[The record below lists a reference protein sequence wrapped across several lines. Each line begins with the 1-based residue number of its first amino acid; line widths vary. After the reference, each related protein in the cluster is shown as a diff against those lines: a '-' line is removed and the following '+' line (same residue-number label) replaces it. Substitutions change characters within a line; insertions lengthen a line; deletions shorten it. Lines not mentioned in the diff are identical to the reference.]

1 MMDIT
6 VSRIRNVVDFKVDHE
21 SLRKAKNSIKGIKDF
36 AENQKIAIKPFVDQ
50 RALNKSMKQA
60 IKQAKAN
67 NVIMQ
72 NAQNKANNRGSN
84 SSNSA
89 NNTQANNAAKQQ
101 ARAQAAAAKRQDQA
115 DLKMRATRLQLGGII
130 GRTAEE
136 EARVLREAQAIT
148 DQYKAGT
155 ISMARQN
162 MLIKEQITLIRRA
175 ARARQAGAN
184 AHSTGGF
191 GKRLGSLANGAT
203 GGLATG
209 GVLGMASG
217 MLGPLAGAAVVAGGL
232 TGVANSAKE
241 TRMIVQGAKA
251 VGVDPNLLL
260 AMSQW
265 GQSNGVDSANPSK
278 IQDNL
283 KDIRE
288 RLGDTA
294 ANSTFDT
301 KSGKWK
307 GGDQGVNSIMNATG
321 MSLNEV
327 KQYQDSPA
335 DFLNVAIKKMQ
346 AKGMSDA
353 EIGHQIEDLG
363 DDLLY
368 YLPLFKDNAKALS
381 DQFAQMKQDGSLLTE
396 EQKNSAV
403 VLGDALSR
411 ASGSLDGAW
420 REALVGFVAAMGGPE
435 GMSKTIE
442 GLTPLFKGL
451 GAALG
456 LLVNIVSSVTQAMTA
471 LVNWV
476 ANLLHIPEL
485 SANSMS
491 QVQGTSVGPAP
502 SYWGINRDSDN
513 DNSGYKPNIP
523 VASDLVSGAKA
534 SIVNQPVQV
543 ALAPVINVAPAT
555 VQQTIEL
562 KPDTSSIGPF
572 VDFQVTSKLQAQ
584 ANQLAIDI
592 QGATSASGN

>member
-6 VSRIRNVVDFKVDHE
+6 VSRIRNVVDFKIDHE
-21 SLRKAKNSIKGIKDF
+21 SLRKAKDSILGIKKF

-50 RALNKSMKQA
+50 RALNKSMRQA
-60 IKQAKAN
+60 IKQARAN

-72 NAQNKANNRGSN
+72 NAQAKANNRGN
-84 SSNSA
+84 GTNTPN
-89 NNTQANNAAKQQ
+89 NNTQAKQQ
-101 ARAQAAAAKRQDQA
+101 ARAQAAANKRQDQA

-136 EARVLREAQAIT
+136 EARVLREAQAVT
-148 DQYKAGT
+148 DQYKSGA

-162 MLIKEQITLIRRA
+162 QLIKEQITLLRRA
-175 ARARQAGAN
+175 ARTRQAGAN

-209 GVLGMASG
+209 GVLGMAGG
-217 MLGPLAGAAVVAGGL
+217 MLGPLAGAAVVAGGM

-265 GQSNGVDSANPSK
+265 GQSNGVDSASPDK

-294 ANSTFDT
+294 ANSTFDK

-346 AKGMSDA
+346 TKGMSDA

-368 YLPLFKDNAKALS
+368 YLPLFKNNAKALS

-420 REALVGFVAAMGGPE
+420 REALVGFVAAMGGPD
-435 GMSKTIE
+435 GMAKTIE
-442 GLTPLFKGL
+442 GLTPVFKVL
-451 GAALG
+451 GAGLG

-471 LVNWV
+471 LVTWV
-476 ANLLHIPEL
+476 ADLLHLPEL
-485 SANSMS
+485 SANVNKQTQIADS
-491 QVQGTSVGPAP
+491 QPTP

-513 DNSGYKPNIP
+513 SGYRPNVP
-523 VASDLVSGAKA
+523 VANDLVSGAKA

-584 ANQLAIDI
+584 ANQLAIDL
-592 QGATSASGN
+592 QGATNASGN

>member
-6 VSRIRNVVDFKVDHE
+6 VSRVRNVVDFKVDHE
-21 SLRKAKNSIKGIKDF
+21 SLRKAKNSIKGIKEF

-50 RALNKSMKQA
+50 RALNKSMKRA
-60 IKQAKAN
+60 IKQARAN

-72 NAQNKANNRGSN
+72 NAQNKANNRGN
-84 SSNSA
+84 GTNTPN
-89 NNTQANNAAKQQ
+89 NNTQAKQQ
-101 ARAQAAAAKRQDQA
+101 ARAQAAANKRQDQA

-148 DQYKAGT
+148 DQYKFGA

-162 MLIKEQITLIRRA
+162 QLIKEQITLLRRA
-175 ARARQAGAN
+175 ARTRQAGAN

-209 GVLGMASG
+209 GVLGMAGG
-217 MLGPLAGAAVVAGGL
+217 MLGPLAGAAVVAGGM

-265 GQSNGVDSANPSK
+265 GQSNGVDSASPDK

-294 ANSTFDT
+294 ANSTFDK

-327 KQYQDSPA
+327 RQYQNSPA

-346 AKGMSDA
+346 TKGMSDA

-420 REALVGFVAAMGGPE
+420 REALVGFVSAMGGPD
-435 GMSKTIE
+435 GMAKTIE
-442 GLTPLFKGL
+442 GLTPLFKVLGAGL
-451 GAALG
+451 GLR
-456 LLVNIVSSVTQAMTA
+456 VNIVSSVTQAMTA
-471 LVNWV
+471 LVTWV
-476 ANLLHIPEL
+476 ADLLHLPEL
-485 SANSMS
+485 SANVNKQIQMADS
-491 QVQGTSVGPAP
+491 QPTP

-513 DNSGYKPNIP
+513 NSGYKPNVP

-572 VDFQVTSKLQAQ
+572 VDFQVTSKLQQQ
-584 ANQLAIDI
+584 ANQLVIDI
-592 QGATSASGN
+592 QGATSAGGN

>member
-1 MMDIT
+1 MMDIQI
-6 VSRIRNVVDFKVDHE
+6 SRIRNTVDFKVDHE
-21 SLRKAKNSIKGIKDF
+21 SLRKAKDSIKGIKQF
-36 AENQKIAIKPFVDQ
+36 AESQKIAIKPFVDQ

-72 NAQNKANNRGSN
+72 NAQNKANNRSGNATTNSN
-84 SSNSA
+84 N
-89 NNTQANNAAKQQ
+89 NNTQAKQQ
-101 ARAQAAAAKRQDQA
+101 ARAQAAANKRQDQA

-162 MLIKEQITLIRRA
+162 QLIKEQITLLRRA
-175 ARARQAGAN
+175 ARTRQAGAN
-184 AHSTGGF
+184 AHTTGGF

-209 GVLGMASG
+209 GVLGLAGG

-241 TRMIVQGAKA
+241 TRMVVQGAKA

-265 GQSNGVDSANPSK
+265 GQSNGVDSASPDK

-294 ANSTFDT
+294 ANSTFDA

-346 AKGMSDA
+346 TKGMSDA

-420 REALVGFVAAMGGPE
+420 REALVGFVDAMGGPD
-435 GMSKTIE
+435 GMAKTIE
-442 GLTPLFKGL
+442 GLTPLFKVL
-451 GAALG
+451 GAGLG

-471 LVNWV
+471 LVTWV
-476 ANLLHIPEL
+476 ADLLHLPEL
-485 SANSMS
+485 SANVNKQTQMADS
-491 QVQGTSVGPAP
+491 QPTP

-513 DNSGYKPNIP
+513 SGYKPNVP
-523 VASDLVSGAKA
+523 VANDLVSGAKA
-534 SIVNQPVQV
+534 NIVNQPVQV
-543 ALAPVINVAPAT
+543 ALNPIINVAPAT
-555 VQQTIEL
+555 VQQTLEIR
-562 KPDTSSIGPF
+562 PDTSSIGPF

>member
-6 VSRIRNVVDFKVDHE
+6 VSRVRNVVDFKVDHE
-21 SLRKAKNSIKGIKDF
+21 SLRKAKDSIKGIKEF

-72 NAQNKANNRGSN
+72 NAQNKANNRSGNATTN
-84 SSNSA
+84 S
-89 NNTQANNAAKQQ
+89 NNTQAKQQ
-101 ARAQAAAAKRQDQA
+101 ARAQAAANKRQDQA

-162 MLIKEQITLIRRA
+162 QLIKEQITLLRRA
-175 ARARQAGAN
+175 ARTRQAGAN

-209 GVLGMASG
+209 GVLGMAGG

-241 TRMIVQGAKA
+241 TRMVVQGAKA

-265 GQSNGVDSANPSK
+265 GQSNGVDSASPDK

-294 ANSTFDT
+294 ANSTFDK

-353 EIGHQIEDLG
+353 EMGHQIEDLG

-420 REALVGFVAAMGGPE
+420 REALVGFVNAMGGPD
-435 GMSKTIE
+435 GMAKTVE
-442 GLTPLFKGL
+442 GLTPLFKVL
-451 GAALG
+451 GAGLG

-471 LVNWV
+471 LVTWIGD
-476 ANLLHIPEL
+476 LLHIPEL
-485 SANSMS
+485 SANVNKQTQMADS
-491 QVQGTSVGPAP
+491 QPTP
-502 SYWGINRDSDN
+502 SYWGINRDS

-523 VASDLVSGAKA
+523 VASDLVSGAKS

-572 VDFQVTSKLQAQ
+572 VDFQVTNKLQAQ

-592 QGATSASGN
+592 QGATSAGGN

>member
-6 VSRIRNVVDFKVDHE
+6 VSRVRNVVDFKVDHE
-21 SLRKAKNSIKGIKDF
+21 SLRKAKNSIKGIKEF
-36 AENQKIAIKPFVDQ
+36 AESQKIAIKPFVDQ

-60 IKQAKAN
+60 IKQARAN

-72 NAQNKANNRGSN
+72 NAQNKANNRGN
-84 SSNSA
+84 GTNTPN
-89 NNTQANNAAKQQ
+89 NNTQAKQQ
-101 ARAQAAAAKRQDQA
+101 ARAQAAANKRQDQA

-136 EARVLREAQAIT
+136 EARVLRETQAIT

-162 MLIKEQITLIRRA
+162 QLIKEQITLLRRA
-175 ARARQAGAN
+175 ARTRQAGAN
-184 AHSTGGF
+184 AHTTGGF

-209 GVLGMASG
+209 GVLGMAGG
-217 MLGPLAGAAVVAGGL
+217 MLGPLAGAAVVAGGMA
-232 TGVANSAKE
+232 GVANSASE

-265 GQSNGVDSANPSK
+265 GQSNGVDSASPDK

-294 ANSTFDT
+294 ANSTFDK

-346 AKGMSDA
+346 TKGMSDA

-420 REALVGFVAAMGGPE
+420 REALVGFVAAMGGPD
-435 GMSKTIE
+435 GMAKTIE
-442 GLTPLFKGL
+442 GLTPLFKVL
-451 GAALG
+451 GAGLG

-471 LVNWV
+471 LVTWV
-476 ANLLHIPEL
+476 ADLLHLPEL
-485 SANSMS
+485 SANVNKQTQIADS
-491 QVQGTSVGPAP
+491 QPTP
-502 SYWGINRDSDN
+502 SYWGINRDSG
-513 DNSGYKPNIP
+513 DNSGYKPNVP
-523 VASDLVSGAKA
+523 VANDLVSGAKA

-572 VDFQVTSKLQAQ
+572 VDFQVTSKLQQQ

>member
-1 MMDIT
+1 MDIT
-6 VSRIRNVVDFKVDHE
+6 VSRIRNVVDFKIDHE
-21 SLRKAKNSIKGIKDF
+21 SLRKAKDSIKGIKDF

-72 NAQNKANNRGSN
+72 NAQNKANNRGNGTNTPNNSN
-84 SSNSA
+84 
-89 NNTQANNAAKQQ
+89 NNTQAKQQ
-101 ARAQAAAAKRQDQA
+101 ARAQAAANKRQDQA

-162 MLIKEQITLIRRA
+162 QLIKEQITLLRRA
-175 ARARQAGAN
+175 ARTRQAGAN
-184 AHSTGGF
+184 AHATGGF

-209 GVLGMASG
+209 GVLGMAGG
-217 MLGPLAGAAVVAGGL
+217 MLGLLAGAAVVAGGL

-241 TRMIVQGAKA
+241 TRMVVQGAKQ

-283 KDIRE
+283 KDIKE

-294 ANSTFDT
+294 ANSTFDA

-346 AKGMSDA
+346 TK
-353 EIGHQIEDLG
+353 
-363 DDLLY
+363 
-368 YLPLFKDNAKALS
+368 NLS
-381 DQFAQMKQDGSLLTE
+381 Q
-396 EQKNSAV
+396 
-403 VLGDALSR
+403 
-411 ASGSLDGAW
+411 
-420 REALVGFVAAMGGPE
+420 
-435 GMSKTIE
+435 
-442 GLTPLFKGL
+442 KGL
-451 GAALG
+451 
-456 LLVNIVSSVTQAMTA
+456 SECS
-471 LVNWV
+471 NW
-476 ANLLHIPEL
+476 
-485 SANSMS
+485 
-491 QVQGTSVGPAP
+491 
-502 SYWGINRDSDN
+502 
-513 DNSGYKPNIP
+513 
-523 VASDLVSGAKA
+523 
-534 SIVNQPVQV
+534 
-543 ALAPVINVAPAT
+543 
-555 VQQTIEL
+555 
-562 KPDTSSIGPF
+562 
-572 VDFQVTSKLQAQ
+572 
-584 ANQLAIDI
+584 
-592 QGATSASGN
+592 

>member
-6 VSRIRNVVDFKVDHE
+6 VSRVRNVVDFKVDHE
-21 SLRKAKNSIKGIKDF
+21 SLRKAKNSIKGIKEF
-36 AENQKIAIKPFVDQ
+36 AESQKIAIKPFVDQ

-60 IKQAKAN
+60 IKQARAN

-72 NAQNKANNRGSN
+72 NAQNKANNRGN
-84 SSNSA
+84 GTNTPN
-89 NNTQANNAAKQQ
+89 NNTQAKQQ
-101 ARAQAAAAKRQDQA
+101 ARAQAAANKRQDQA

-162 MLIKEQITLIRRA
+162 QLIKEQITLLRRA
-175 ARARQAGAN
+175 ARTRQAGAN
-184 AHSTGGF
+184 AHTTGGF

-209 GVLGMASG
+209 GVLGMAGG
-217 MLGPLAGAAVVAGGL
+217 MLGPLAGAAVVAGGMA
-232 TGVANSAKE
+232 GVANSASE

-265 GQSNGVDSANPSK
+265 GQSNGVDSASPDK

-294 ANSTFDT
+294 ANSTFDK

-346 AKGMSDA
+346 TKGMSDA

-420 REALVGFVAAMGGPE
+420 REALVGFVAAMGGPD
-435 GMSKTIE
+435 GMAKTIE
-442 GLTPLFKGL
+442 GLTPLFKVL
-451 GAALG
+451 GAGLG

-471 LVNWV
+471 LVTWV
-476 ANLLHIPEL
+476 ADLLHLPEL
-485 SANSMS
+485 SANVNKQTQIADS
-491 QVQGTSVGPAP
+491 QPTP
-502 SYWGINRDSDN
+502 SYWGINRDSG
-513 DNSGYKPNIP
+513 DNSGYKPNVP
-523 VASDLVSGAKA
+523 VANDLVSGAKA

-572 VDFQVTSKLQAQ
+572 VDFQVTSKLQQQ

>member
-21 SLRKAKNSIKGIKDF
+21 SLRKAKDSIKGIKQF
-36 AENQKIAIKPFVDQ
+36 AESQKIAIKPFVDQ
-50 RALNKSMKQA
+50 RALNKSMKRA
-60 IKQAKAN
+60 IKQARAN

-72 NAQNKANNRGSN
+72 NAQAKANNRGN
-84 SSNSA
+84 GTNTPN
-89 NNTQANNAAKQQ
+89 NNTQAKQQ
-101 ARAQAAAAKRQDQA
+101 ARAQAAANKRQDQA

-162 MLIKEQITLIRRA
+162 QLIKEQITLLRRA
-175 ARARQAGAN
+175 ARTRQAGAN

-209 GVLGMASG
+209 GVLGMAGG
-217 MLGPLAGAAVVAGGL
+217 MLGPLAGAAVVAGGMA
-232 TGVANSAKE
+232 GVANSAKE

-265 GQSNGVDSANPSK
+265 GQSNGVDSASPDK

-294 ANSTFDT
+294 ANSTFDK

-346 AKGMSDA
+346 TKGMSDA

-411 ASGSLDGAW
+411 ASGALDGAW
-420 REALVGFVAAMGGPE
+420 REALVGFVSAMGGPD
-435 GMSKTIE
+435 GMAKTIE
-442 GLTPLFKGL
+442 GLTPLFKVL
-451 GAALG
+451 GAGLG

-471 LVNWV
+471 LVTWV
-476 ANLLHIPEL
+476 ADLLHLPEL
-485 SANSMS
+485 SANVNKQTQIADS
-491 QVQGTSVGPAP
+491 QPTP

-513 DNSGYKPNIP
+513 NSGYKPNIP
-523 VASDLVSGAKA
+523 VASDLVSGAKS

-543 ALAPVINVAPAT
+543 ALAR
-555 VQQTIEL
+555 L
-562 KPDTSSIGPF
+562 C
-572 VDFQVTSKLQAQ
+572 
-584 ANQLAIDI
+584 
-592 QGATSASGN
+592 

>member
-6 VSRIRNVVDFKVDHE
+6 VSRVRNVVDFKVDHE
-21 SLRKAKNSIKGIKDF
+21 SLRKAKDSIKGIKEF

-72 NAQNKANNRGSN
+72 NAQNKANNRSGNTTTNSN
-84 SSNSA
+84 
-89 NNTQANNAAKQQ
+89 NNTQAKQQ
-101 ARAQAAAAKRQDQA
+101 ARAQAAANKRQDQA

-162 MLIKEQITLIRRA
+162 QLIKEQITLLRRA
-175 ARARQAGAN
+175 ARTRQAGAN

-209 GVLGMASG
+209 GVLGMAGG

-241 TRMIVQGAKA
+241 TRMVVQGAKA

-265 GQSNGVDSANPSK
+265 GQSNGVDSASPDK

-353 EIGHQIEDLG
+353 EMGHQIEDLG

-368 YLPLFKDNAKALS
+368 YLPLFKNNAKALS
-381 DQFAQMKQDGSLLTE
+381 DQFAQMKQDGALLTE

-420 REALVGFVAAMGGPE
+420 REALVGFVSAMGGPD
-435 GMSKTIE
+435 GMAKTIE

-451 GAALG
+451 GAVLG

-471 LVNWV
+471 LVTWV
-476 ANLLHIPEL
+476 ANLLHLPEL
-485 SANSMS
+485 SANVNKQTQMADS
-491 QVQGTSVGPAP
+491 QPTP

-513 DNSGYKPNIP
+513 NSGYKPNVP
-523 VASDLVSGAKA
+523 VANDLVSGAKA

-543 ALAPVINVAPAT
+543 SLAPVINVAPAT
-555 VQQTIEL
+555 VLQTIEL

-572 VDFQVTSKLQAQ
+572 VDFQVTSKLQQQ

>member
-6 VSRIRNVVDFKVDHE
+6 VSRIRNVVDFKIDHE
-21 SLRKAKNSIKGIKDF
+21 SLRKAKDSIKGIKDF

-101 ARAQAAAAKRQDQA
+101 ARAQAAANKRQDQA
-115 DLKMRATRLQLGGII
+115 DLKMRATRLQLGGIV
-130 GRTAEE
+130 GRTEEE
-136 EARVLREAQAIT
+136 EAKVLREAQAIT

-162 MLIKEQITLIRRA
+162 QLIKEQITLLRRA
-175 ARARQAGAN
+175 ARTRQAGAN
-184 AHSTGGF
+184 AQTTGGF

-209 GVLGMASG
+209 GVLG
-217 MLGPLAGAAVVAGGL
+217 PLAGAAVVAGGL

-241 TRMIVQGAKA
+241 TRMVVQGAKA
-251 VGVDPNLLL
+251 VSVDPNLLL

-265 GQSNGVDSANPSK
+265 GQSNGVDSASPDK

-346 AKGMSDA
+346 TRGMSDA

-420 REALVGFVAAMGGPE
+420 REALVGFVDAMGGPD

-451 GAALG
+451 GAVLG

-471 LVNWV
+471 LVTWV
-476 ANLLHIPEL
+476 ADLLHIPEL
-485 SANSMS
+485 SANVNKQTQLADS
-491 QVQGTSVGPAP
+491 QPTP

-513 DNSGYKPNIP
+513 NSGYKPNVP
-523 VASDLVSGAKA
+523 VANDLVSGAKA

-572 VDFQVTSKLQAQ
+572 IDFQVTNKLQAQ

-592 QGATSASGN
+592 QGATSAGGN

>member
-1 MMDIT
+1 MMDVT

-21 SLRKAKNSIKGIKDF
+21 SLRKAKDSILGIKKF

-50 RALNKSMKQA
+50 RALNKSMKKA
-60 IKQAKAN
+60 IRHAKQNNIVMQNAQAKAN
-67 NVIMQ
+67 SRSGNT
-72 NAQNKANNRGSN
+72 
-84 SSNSA
+84 
-89 NNTQANNAAKQQ
+89 NNTQAKQQ
-101 ARAQAAAAKRQDQA
+101 ARAQAAANKRQDQA

-162 MLIKEQITLIRRA
+162 QLIKEQITLLRRA
-175 ARARQAGAN
+175 TRTRQAGAN
-184 AHSTGGF
+184 AHTTGGF

-209 GVLGMASG
+209 GVLGMAGG
-217 MLGPLAGAAVVAGGL
+217 MLGPLAGAAVVAGGM

-265 GQSNGVDSANPSK
+265 GQSNGVDSASPDK

-294 ANSTFDT
+294 ANSTFDK

-346 AKGMSDA
+346 TKGMSDA

-381 DQFAQMKQDGSLLTE
+381 DQFAQMKEDGSLLTE

-420 REALVGFVAAMGGPE
+420 REALVGFVAAMGGPD
-435 GMSKTIE
+435 GMAKTIE

-451 GAALG
+451 GAVLG

-471 LVNWV
+471 LVTWV
-476 ANLLHIPEL
+476 ADLLHLPEL
-485 SANSMS
+485 SANVNKQTQMADS
-491 QVQGTSVGPAP
+491 QPTP
-502 SYWGINRDSDN
+502 SYWGINRDSG

-523 VASDLVSGAKA
+523 VANDLVSGAKA
-534 SIVNQPVQV
+534 NIVNQPVQV

-572 VDFQVTSKLQAQ
+572 IDFQVTNKLQAQ

-592 QGATSASGN
+592 QGATSAGGN

>member
-1 MMDIT
+1 MDIT

-21 SLRKAKNSIKGIKDF
+21 SLRKAKNSIKGIKEF

-60 IKQAKAN
+60 IKQARAN

-72 NAQNKANNRGSN
+72 NAQNKANNRGN
-84 SSNSA
+84 GTNTPN
-89 NNTQANNAAKQQ
+89 NNTQAKQQ
-101 ARAQAAAAKRQDQA
+101 ARAQAAANKRQDQA

-148 DQYKAGT
+148 DQYKFGA

-162 MLIKEQITLIRRA
+162 QLIKEQITLLRRA
-175 ARARQAGAN
+175 ARTRQAGAN

-209 GVLGMASG
+209 GVLGMAGG

-241 TRMIVQGAKA
+241 TRMVVQGAKA

-265 GQSNGVDSANPSK
+265 GQSNGVDSASPDK

-283 KDIRE
+283 KDIKE
-288 RLGDTA
+288 RLGDTIT
-294 ANSTFDT
+294 NSTYDK

-307 GGDQGVNSIMNATG
+307 GGDQGVNSIMNTTG

-346 AKGMSDA
+346 TKGMSDA

-420 REALVGFVAAMGGPE
+420 REALVGFVAAMGGPD
-435 GMSKTIE
+435 GMAKTIE

-451 GAALG
+451 GAVLG

-471 LVNWV
+471 LVTWV
-476 ANLLHIPEL
+476 ADLLHLPEL

-491 QVQGTSVGPAP
+491 QVQGTSVGPVP
-502 SYWGINRDSDN
+502 SYWGVNRDSG

-523 VASDLVSGAKA
+523 VANDLVSGAKA
-534 SIVNQPVQV
+534 NIVNQPVQV

-592 QGATSASGN
+592 QGATSAGGN

>member
-21 SLRKAKNSIKGIKDF
+21 SLRKAKDSIKGIKDF

-72 NAQNKANNRGSN
+72 NAQNKANNRGNGTNTPNNSN
-84 SSNSA
+84 
-89 NNTQANNAAKQQ
+89 NNTQAKQQ
-101 ARAQAAAAKRQDQA
+101 ARAQAAANKRQDQA

-130 GRTAEE
+130 GRTVEE

-162 MLIKEQITLIRRA
+162 QLIKEQITLLRRA
-175 ARARQAGAN
+175 ARTRQAGAN
-184 AHSTGGF
+184 AQTTGGF

-209 GVLGMASG
+209 GVLGMAGG

-241 TRMIVQGAKA
+241 TRMVVQGAKA

-265 GQSNGVDSANPSK
+265 GQSNGVDSASPDK

-346 AKGMSDA
+346 TRGMSDA

-420 REALVGFVAAMGGPE
+420 REALVGFVSAMGGPE

-471 LVNWV
+471 LVTWV
-476 ANLLHIPEL
+476 ADLLRLPEL
-485 SANSMS
+485 SANVNKQTQIADS
-491 QVQGTSVGPAP
+491 QPTP
-502 SYWGINRDSDN
+502 SYWGINRDSG
-513 DNSGYKPNIP
+513 DNSGYRPNVP
-523 VASDLVSGAKA
+523 VANDLVSGAK
-534 SIVNQPVQV
+534 SNIVNQPVQV
-543 ALAPVINVAPAT
+543 ALSPIINVAPAT
-555 VQQTIEL
+555 VQQTLEIR
-562 KPDTSSIGPF
+562 PDTSSIGPF

>member
-21 SLRKAKNSIKGIKDF
+21 SLRKAKNSIKGIKEF

-60 IKQAKAN
+60 IKQARAN

-72 NAQNKANNRGSN
+72 NAQNKANNRGN
-84 SSNSA
+84 GTNTPN
-89 NNTQANNAAKQQ
+89 NNTQAKQQ
-101 ARAQAAAAKRQDQA
+101 ARAQAAANKRQDQA

-148 DQYKAGT
+148 DQYKFGA

-162 MLIKEQITLIRRA
+162 QLIKEQITLLRRA
-175 ARARQAGAN
+175 ARTRQAGAN

-209 GVLGMASG
+209 GVLGMAGG

-241 TRMIVQGAKA
+241 TRMVVQGAKA

-265 GQSNGVDSANPSK
+265 GQSNGVDSASPDK

-283 KDIRE
+283 KDIKE
-288 RLGDTA
+288 RLGDTIT
-294 ANSTFDT
+294 NSTYDK

-307 GGDQGVNSIMNATG
+307 GGDQGVNSIMNTTG

-346 AKGMSDA
+346 TKGMSDA

-420 REALVGFVAAMGGPE
+420 REALVGFVAAMGGPD
-435 GMSKTIE
+435 GMAKTIE

-451 GAALG
+451 GAVLG

-471 LVNWV
+471 LVTWV
-476 ANLLHIPEL
+476 ADLLHLPEL

-491 QVQGTSVGPAP
+491 QVQGTSVGPVP
-502 SYWGINRDSDN
+502 SYWGVNRDSG

-523 VASDLVSGAKA
+523 VANDLVSGAKA
-534 SIVNQPVQV
+534 NIVNQPVQV

-592 QGATSASGN
+592 QGATSAGGN

>member
-1 MMDIT
+1 MLDIQI
-6 VSRIRNVVDFKVDHE
+6 SRIRNTVDFTVD
-21 SLRKAKNSIKGIKDF
+21 KNSLKAAKDSILGIKKF
-36 AENQKIAIKPFVDQ
+36 AESQKIAIKPFVDQ
-50 RALNKSMKQA
+50 RALNKSMKRA
-60 IKQAKAN
+60 IKQARAN

-72 NAQNKANNRGSN
+72 NAQAKANSRSGNT
-84 SSNSA
+84 
-89 NNTQANNAAKQQ
+89 NNTQAKQQ
-101 ARAQAAAAKRQDQA
+101 ARAQAAANKRQDQA

-162 MLIKEQITLIRRA
+162 QLIKEQITLLRRA
-175 ARARQAGAN
+175 ARTRQAGAN
-184 AHSTGGF
+184 AHTTGGF

-209 GVLGMASG
+209 GVLGMAGG
-217 MLGPLAGAAVVAGGL
+217 MLGPLAGAAVVAGGM

-241 TRMIVQGAKA
+241 TRMVVQGAKA

-265 GQSNGVDSANPSK
+265 GQRNGVDSASPDK

-294 ANSTFDT
+294 ANSTFDK

-346 AKGMSDA
+346 TKGMSDA

-420 REALVGFVAAMGGPE
+420 REALVGFVAAMGGPD
-435 GMSKTIE
+435 GMAKTIE
-442 GLTPLFKGL
+442 GLTPLFKVL
-451 GAALG
+451 GAGLG

-471 LVNWV
+471 LVTWV
-476 ANLLHIPEL
+476 ADLLHLPEL
-485 SANSMS
+485 SANVNKQTQIADS
-491 QVQGTSVGPAP
+491 QPTP

-513 DNSGYKPNIP
+513 NSGYKPNIP
-523 VASDLVSGAKA
+523 VASDLVSGAKS

-572 VDFQVTSKLQAQ
+572 VDFQVTSKLQQQ

>member
-6 VSRIRNVVDFKVDHE
+6 VSRVRNVVDFKVDHE
-21 SLRKAKNSIKGIKDF
+21 SLRKAKDSIKGIKEF

-72 NAQNKANNRGSN
+72 NAQNKANNRVSGTN
-84 SSNSA
+84 TPNN
-89 NNTQANNAAKQQ
+89 NNTQAKQQ
-101 ARAQAAAAKRQDQA
+101 ARAQAAAIKRQDQA

-162 MLIKEQITLIRRA
+162 QLIKEQITLLRRA
-175 ARARQAGAN
+175 ARTRQVEAN

-209 GVLGMASG
+209 GVLGMAGG

-241 TRMIVQGAKA
+241 TRMVVQGAKA

-265 GQSNGVDSANPSK
+265 GQSNGVDSASPDK

-294 ANSTFDT
+294 ANSTFDK

-353 EIGHQIEDLG
+353 EMGHQIEDLG

-368 YLPLFKDNAKALS
+368 YLPLFKNNAKALS
-381 DQFAQMKQDGSLLTE
+381 DQFAQMKQDGALLTE

-420 REALVGFVAAMGGPE
+420 REALVGFVNAMGGPD
-435 GMSKTIE
+435 GMAKTVE
-442 GLTPLFKGL
+442 GLTPLFKVL
-451 GAALG
+451 GAGLG

-471 LVNWV
+471 LVTWIGD
-476 ANLLHIPEL
+476 LLHIPEL
-485 SANSMS
+485 SANVNKQTQMADS
-491 QVQGTSVGPAP
+491 QPTP

-513 DNSGYKPNIP
+513 SGYKPNVP
-523 VASDLVSGAKA
+523 VANDLVSGAKA
-534 SIVNQPVQV
+534 NIVNQPVQV
-543 ALAPVINVAPAT
+543 SLAPVINVAPAT

>member
-6 VSRIRNVVDFKVDHE
+6 VSRVRNVVDFKVDHE
-21 SLRKAKNSIKGIKDF
+21 SLRKAKDSIKGIKEF

-72 NAQNKANNRGSN
+72 NAQNKANNRSGNTTTNSN
-84 SSNSA
+84 
-89 NNTQANNAAKQQ
+89 NNTQAKQQ
-101 ARAQAAAAKRQDQA
+101 ARAQAAANKRQDQA

-162 MLIKEQITLIRRA
+162 QLIKEQITLLRRA
-175 ARARQAGAN
+175 AKARQAGAN
-184 AHSTGGF
+184 AYTTGGF

-209 GVLGMASG
+209 GVLGMAGG

-232 TGVANSAKE
+232 TGISNSAKE
-241 TRMIVQGAKA
+241 TRMVVQGAKA

-265 GQSNGVDSANPSK
+265 GQSNGVDSASPDK

-294 ANSTFDT
+294 ANSTFDK

-346 AKGMSDA
+346 TKGMSDA
-353 EIGHQIEDLG
+353 EMGHQIEDLG

-368 YLPLFKDNAKALS
+368 YLPLFKNNAKALS
-381 DQFAQMKQDGSLLTE
+381 DQFAQMKQDGALLTE

-420 REALVGFVAAMGGPE
+420 REALVGFVNAMGGPD
-435 GMSKTIE
+435 GMAKTVE
-442 GLTPLFKGL
+442 GLTPLFKVL
-451 GAALG
+451 GAGLG

-471 LVNWV
+471 LVTWIGD
-476 ANLLHIPEL
+476 LLHIPEL
-485 SANSMS
+485 SANVNKQTQMADS
-491 QVQGTSVGPAP
+491 QPTP

-513 DNSGYKPNIP
+513 SGYKPNVP
-523 VASDLVSGAKA
+523 VASDLVSGAKS

-543 ALAPVINVAPAT
+543 SLAPVINVAPAT
-555 VQQTIEL
+555 VLQTIEL

-572 VDFQVTSKLQAQ
+572 VDFQVTSKLQQQ

>member
-6 VSRIRNVVDFKVDHE
+6 VSRVRNVVDFKVDHE
-21 SLRKAKNSIKGIKDF
+21 SLRKAKDSIKGIKQF
-36 AENQKIAIKPFVDQ
+36 AESQKIAIKPFVDQ

-60 IKQAKAN
+60 IKQVKAN

-72 NAQNKANNRGSN
+72 NAQNKANNRSANTTTN
-84 SSNSA
+84 S
-89 NNTQANNAAKQQ
+89 NNTQAKQQ
-101 ARAQAAAAKRQDQA
+101 ARAQAAANKRQDQA

-136 EARVLREAQAIT
+136 EVRVLREAQAIT

-162 MLIKEQITLIRRA
+162 QLIKEQITLLRRA
-175 ARARQAGAN
+175 ARTRQAGAN
-184 AHSTGGF
+184 AHATGGF

-209 GVLGMASG
+209 GVLGMAGG

-241 TRMIVQGAKA
+241 TRMVVQGAKQ

-265 GQSNGVDSANPSK
+265 GQSNGVDSASPDK

-294 ANSTFDT
+294 ANSTFDK

-346 AKGMSDA
+346 TKGMSDA

-420 REALVGFVAAMGGPE
+420 REALVGFVSAMGGPD
-435 GMSKTIE
+435 GMAKTIE

-451 GAALG
+451 GAVLG

-471 LVNWV
+471 LVTWV
-476 ANLLHIPEL
+476 ANLLHLPEL
-485 SANSMS
+485 SANVNKQTQMADS
-491 QVQGTSVGPAP
+491 QPTP

-513 DNSGYKPNIP
+513 NSGYKPNVP
-523 VASDLVSGAKA
+523 VANDLVSGAKA

-572 VDFQVTSKLQAQ
+572 IDFQVTNKLQAQ
-584 ANQLAIDI
+584 ANQLAIDL

>member
-6 VSRIRNVVDFKVDHE
+6 VSRIRNVVDFKIDHE
-21 SLRKAKNSIKGIKDF
+21 SLRKAKDSILGIKKF

-60 IKQAKAN
+60 IKQARAN

-72 NAQNKANNRGSN
+72 NAQAKANNRGN
-84 SSNSA
+84 GTNTPN
-89 NNTQANNAAKQQ
+89 NNTQAKQQ
-101 ARAQAAAAKRQDQA
+101 ARAQAAANKRQDQA

-136 EARVLREAQAIT
+136 EARVLREAQAVT
-148 DQYKAGT
+148 DQYKSGA

-162 MLIKEQITLIRRA
+162 QLIKEQITLLRRA
-175 ARARQAGAN
+175 ARTRQAGAN

-209 GVLGMASG
+209 GVLGMAGG
-217 MLGPLAGAAVVAGGL
+217 MLGPLAGAAVVAGGM

-265 GQSNGVDSANPSK
+265 GQSNGVDSASPDK

-294 ANSTFDT
+294 ANSTFDK

-346 AKGMSDA
+346 TKGMSDA

-368 YLPLFKDNAKALS
+368 YLPLFKNNAKALS

-420 REALVGFVAAMGGPE
+420 REALVGFVAAMGGPD
-435 GMSKTIE
+435 GMAKTIE
-442 GLTPLFKGL
+442 GLTPVFKVL
-451 GAALG
+451 GAGLG

-471 LVNWV
+471 LVTWV
-476 ANLLHIPEL
+476 ADLLHLPEL
-485 SANSMS
+485 SANVNKQTQIADS
-491 QVQGTSVGPAP
+491 QPTP

-513 DNSGYKPNIP
+513 SGYRPNVP
-523 VASDLVSGAKA
+523 VANDLVSGAKA

-584 ANQLAIDI
+584 ANQLAIDL

>member
-1 MMDIT
+1 MMDIS
-6 VSRIRNVVDFKVDHE
+6 VARIRNVVDFKVDHE
-21 SLRKAKNSIKGIKDF
+21 SLRKAKDSIKGIKDF

-50 RALNKSMKQA
+50 RALNKSMKLA

-72 NAQNKANNRGSN
+72 NAQNKANNRGN
-84 SSNSA
+84 GTNTPN
-89 NNTQANNAAKQQ
+89 NNTQSNNAAKQQ
-101 ARAQAAAAKRQDQA
+101 ARAQAAANKRQDQA

-162 MLIKEQITLIRRA
+162 QLIKEQITLLRRA
-175 ARARQAGAN
+175 ARTRQAGAN
-184 AHSTGGF
+184 AHATGGF

-209 GVLGMASG
+209 GVLGMATG
-217 MLGPLAGAAVVAGGL
+217 ILGPLAGAAVVAGGL

-241 TRMIVQGAKA
+241 TRMVVQGAKQ

-265 GQSNGVDSANPSK
+265 GQSNGVDSASPDK

-283 KDIRE
+283 KDIKE
-288 RLGDTA
+288 RLGDTIT
-294 ANSTFDT
+294 NSTYDK

-321 MSLNEV
+321 MTLNEV

-346 AKGMSDA
+346 TKGMSDA

-381 DQFAQMKQDGSLLTE
+381 DQFAQMKLDGSLLTE

-420 REALVGFVAAMGGPE
+420 REALVGFVDAMGGPD

-451 GAALG
+451 GAVLG
-456 LLVNIVSSVTQAMTA
+456 LLVNVVSSVTQAMTA
-471 LVNWV
+471 LVSWIG
-476 ANLLHIPEL
+476 NLLHIPEL
-485 SANSMS
+485 SANVNKQTQMADS
-491 QVQGTSVGPAP
+491 QPTP
-502 SYWGINRDSDN
+502 SYWGINRDSG

-523 VASDLVSGAKA
+523 VASDLVSGAKN

-572 VDFQVTSKLQAQ
+572 VDFQVTSKLQHQ
-584 ANQLAIDI
+584 VNQLAIDI

>member
-1 MMDIT
+1 MMDIV
-6 VSRIRNVVDFKVDHE
+6 VSRVRNVVDFKVDHE
-21 SLRKAKNSIKGIKDF
+21 SLRKAKNSIKGIKEF

-72 NAQNKANNRGSN
+72 NAQNKANNRVSGTN
-84 SSNSA
+84 TNSA
-89 NNTQANNAAKQQ
+89 NNTQARQQ
-101 ARAQAAAAKRQDQA
+101 ARAQAAANKRQDQA
-115 DLKMRATRLQLGGII
+115 DLKMRATRLQLSGIV

-162 MLIKEQITLIRRA
+162 QLIKEQITLLRRS

-209 GVLGMASG
+209 GVLGMAGG

-241 TRMIVQGAKA
+241 TRMVVQGAKA

-260 AMSQW
+260 AMSKW
-265 GQSNGVDSANPSK
+265 GERNGVDSASPDKS
-278 IQDNL
+278 QDNL

-335 DFLNVAIKKMQ
+335 DFLNVAINKMQ

-353 EIGHQIEDLG
+353 EMGHQIEDLG

-381 DQFAQMKQDGSLLTE
+381 DQFAQMKQNGSLLTE

-420 REALVGFVAAMGGPE
+420 REALVGFVAAMGGPD

-471 LVNWV
+471 LVSWIG
-476 ANLLHIPEL
+476 NLLHIPEL

-491 QVQGTSVGPAP
+491 QVQGTSVGPVP
-502 SYWGINRDSDN
+502 SYWGVNRDSG
-513 DNSGYKPNIP
+513 DNSGYKPNVP
-523 VASDLVSGAKA
+523 VANDLVSGAKA
-534 SIVNQPVQV
+534 NIVNQPVQV
-543 ALAPVINVAPAT
+543 ALNPIINVAPAT

>member
-6 VSRIRNVVDFKVDHE
+6 VSRIRNVVDFKIDHE
-21 SLRKAKNSIKGIKDF
+21 SLRKAKDSILGIKKF

-50 RALNKSMKQA
+50 RALNKSMRQA
-60 IKQAKAN
+60 IKQARAN

-72 NAQNKANNRGSN
+72 NAQAKANNRGN
-84 SSNSA
+84 GTNTPN
-89 NNTQANNAAKQQ
+89 NNTQAKQQ
-101 ARAQAAAAKRQDQA
+101 ARAQAAANKRQDQA

-136 EARVLREAQAIT
+136 EARVLREAQAVT
-148 DQYKAGT
+148 DQYKSGA

-162 MLIKEQITLIRRA
+162 QLIKEQITLLRRA
-175 ARARQAGAN
+175 ARTRQAGAN

-209 GVLGMASG
+209 GVLGMAGG
-217 MLGPLAGAAVVAGGL
+217 MLGPLAGAAVVAGGM

-265 GQSNGVDSANPSK
+265 GQSNGVDSASPDK

-294 ANSTFDT
+294 ANSTFDK

-346 AKGMSDA
+346 TKGMSDA

-368 YLPLFKDNAKALS
+368 YLPLFKNNAKALS

-420 REALVGFVAAMGGPE
+420 REALVGFVAAMGGPD
-435 GMSKTIE
+435 GMAKTIE
-442 GLTPLFKGL
+442 GLTPVFKVL
-451 GAALG
+451 GAGLG

-471 LVNWV
+471 LVTWV
-476 ANLLHIPEL
+476 ADLLHLPEL
-485 SANSMS
+485 SANVNKQTQIADS
-491 QVQGTSVGPAP
+491 QPTP

-513 DNSGYKPNIP
+513 SGYRPNVP
-523 VASDLVSGAKA
+523 VANDLVSGAKA

-584 ANQLAIDI
+584 ANQLAIDL

>member
-1 MMDIT
+1 MMDVT

-21 SLRKAKNSIKGIKDF
+21 SLRKAKDSILGIKKF

-72 NAQNKANNRGSN
+72 NAQAKANNRVNGTN
-84 SSNSA
+84 TPN
-89 NNTQANNAAKQQ
+89 NNTQAKQQ
-101 ARAQAAAAKRQDQA
+101 ARAQAAANKRQDQA

-162 MLIKEQITLIRRA
+162 QLIKEQITLLRRA
-175 ARARQAGAN
+175 ARTRQAGAN

-209 GVLGMASG
+209 GVLGMAGG
-217 MLGPLAGAAVVAGGL
+217 MLGPLAGAAVVAGGM

-265 GQSNGVDSANPSK
+265 GQRNGVDSASPDK

-294 ANSTFDT
+294 ANSTFDK

-346 AKGMSDA
+346 TKGMSDA

-420 REALVGFVAAMGGPE
+420 REALVGFVAAMGGPD
-435 GMSKTIE
+435 GMAKTIE
-442 GLTPLFKGL
+442 GLTPLFKVL
-451 GAALG
+451 GAGLG

-471 LVNWV
+471 LVTWV
-476 ANLLHIPEL
+476 ADLLHLPEL
-485 SANSMS
+485 SANVNKQTQIADS
-491 QVQGTSVGPAP
+491 QPTP

-513 DNSGYKPNIP
+513 SGYKPNVPI
-523 VASDLVSGAKA
+523 ASDLVSGAKA

-543 ALAPVINVAPAT
+543 SLAPVINVAPAT

-572 VDFQVTSKLQAQ
+572 VDFQVTSKLQQQ

>member
-6 VSRIRNVVDFKVDHE
+6 VSRVRNVVDFKVDHE
-21 SLRKAKNSIKGIKDF
+21 SLRKAKNSIKGIKEF
-36 AENQKIAIKPFVDQ
+36 AESQKIAIKPFVDQ

-60 IKQAKAN
+60 IKQARAN

-72 NAQNKANNRGSN
+72 NAQNKANNRGN
-84 SSNSA
+84 GTNTPN
-89 NNTQANNAAKQQ
+89 NNTQAKQQ
-101 ARAQAAAAKRQDQA
+101 ARAQAAANKRQDQA

-162 MLIKEQITLIRRA
+162 QLIKEQITLLRRA
-175 ARARQAGAN
+175 ARTRQAGAN
-184 AHSTGGF
+184 AHTTGGF

-209 GVLGMASG
+209 GVLGMAGG
-217 MLGPLAGAAVVAGGL
+217 MLGPLAGAAVVAGGMA
-232 TGVANSAKE
+232 GVANSASE

-265 GQSNGVDSANPSK
+265 GQSNGVDSASPDK

-294 ANSTFDT
+294 ANSTFDK

-346 AKGMSDA
+346 TKGMSDA

-420 REALVGFVAAMGGPE
+420 REALVGFVAAMGGPD
-435 GMSKTIE
+435 GMAKTIE
-442 GLTPLFKGL
+442 GLTPLFKVL
-451 GAALG
+451 GAGLG
-456 LLVNIVSSVTQAMTA
+456 LLVNIVSSVTQAMPA
-471 LVNWV
+471 LVTWV
-476 ANLLHIPEL
+476 ADLLHLPEL
-485 SANSMS
+485 SANVNKQTQIADS
-491 QVQGTSVGPAP
+491 QPTP
-502 SYWGINRDSDN
+502 SYWGINRDSG
-513 DNSGYKPNIP
+513 DNSGYKPNVP
-523 VASDLVSGAKA
+523 VANDLVSGAKA

-572 VDFQVTSKLQAQ
+572 VDFQVTSKLQQQ

>member
-21 SLRKAKNSIKGIKDF
+21 SLRKAKDSIKGIKQF
-36 AENQKIAIKPFVDQ
+36 AESQKIAIKPFVDQ
-50 RALNKSMKQA
+50 RALNKSMKRA
-60 IKQAKAN
+60 IKQARAN

-72 NAQNKANNRGSN
+72 NAQAKANNRGN
-84 SSNSA
+84 GTNTPN
-89 NNTQANNAAKQQ
+89 NNTQAKQQ
-101 ARAQAAAAKRQDQA
+101 ARAQAAANKRQDQA

-162 MLIKEQITLIRRA
+162 QLIKEQITLLRRA
-175 ARARQAGAN
+175 ARTRQAGAN

-209 GVLGMASG
+209 GVLGMAGG
-217 MLGPLAGAAVVAGGL
+217 MLGPLAGAAVVAGGMA
-232 TGVANSAKE
+232 GVANSAKE

-265 GQSNGVDSANPSK
+265 GQSNGVDSASPDK

-294 ANSTFDT
+294 ANSTFDK

-346 AKGMSDA
+346 TKGMSDA

-411 ASGSLDGAW
+411 ASGALDGAW
-420 REALVGFVAAMGGPE
+420 REALVGFVSAMGGPD
-435 GMSKTIE
+435 GMAKTIE
-442 GLTPLFKGL
+442 GLTPLFKVL
-451 GAALG
+451 GAGLG

-471 LVNWV
+471 LVTWV
-476 ANLLHIPEL
+476 ADLLHLPEL
-485 SANSMS
+485 SANVNKQTQIADS
-491 QVQGTSVGPAP
+491 QPTP

-513 DNSGYKPNIP
+513 NSGYKPNIP
-523 VASDLVSGAKA
+523 VASDLVSGAKS

-562 KPDTSSIGPF
+562 KPDTSSIAPF
-572 VDFQVTSKLQAQ
+572 VDFQVTSKLQQQ

>member
-1 MMDIT
+1 MMDIV
-6 VSRIRNVVDFKVDHE
+6 VSRVRNVVDFKVDHE

-72 NAQNKANNRGSN
+72 NAQNKANNRVSGTN
-84 SSNSA
+84 TNSA
-89 NNTQANNAAKQQ
+89 NNTQARQQ
-101 ARAQAAAAKRQDQA
+101 ARAQAAANKRQDQA
-115 DLKMRATRLQLGGII
+115 DLKMRATRLQLSGIV

-162 MLIKEQITLIRRA
+162 QLIKEQITLLRRS

-209 GVLGMASG
+209 GVLGMAGG

-241 TRMIVQGAKA
+241 TRMVVQGAKA

-265 GQSNGVDSANPSK
+265 GQSNGVDSASPDKS
-278 IQDNL
+278 IDNL

-335 DFLNVAIKKMQ
+335 DFLNVAINKMQ

-353 EIGHQIEDLG
+353 EMGHMIEDLG

-381 DQFAQMKQDGSLLTE
+381 DQFAQMKQNGSLLSE

-420 REALVGFVAAMGGPE
+420 REALVGFVAAMSGPA

-456 LLVNIVSSVTQAMTA
+456 LLVSIVSSVTQAMTA
-471 LVNWV
+471 LVSWIG
-476 ANLLHIPEL
+476 NLLHIPEL

-491 QVQGTSVGPAP
+491 QVQGTSVGPVP
-502 SYWGINRDSDN
+502 SYWGVNRDSG
-513 DNSGYKPNIP
+513 DNSGYKPNVP
-523 VASDLVSGAKA
+523 VANDLVSGAKA
-534 SIVNQPVQV
+534 NIVNQPVQV
-543 ALAPVINVAPAT
+543 ALNPIINVAPAT

>member
-6 VSRIRNVVDFKVDHE
+6 VSRVRNVVDFKVDHE
-21 SLRKAKNSIKGIKDF
+21 SLRKAKDSIKGIKEF

-72 NAQNKANNRGSN
+72 NAQNKANNRSGNATTN
-84 SSNSA
+84 S
-89 NNTQANNAAKQQ
+89 NNTQAKQQ
-101 ARAQAAAAKRQDQA
+101 ARAQAAANKRQDQA

-162 MLIKEQITLIRRA
+162 QLIKEQITLLRRA
-175 ARARQAGAN
+175 ARTRQAGAN
-184 AHSTGGF
+184 THSTGGF

-209 GVLGMASG
+209 GVLGMAGG

-241 TRMIVQGAKA
+241 TRMVVQGAKA

-265 GQSNGVDSANPSK
+265 GQSNGVDSASPDK

-294 ANSTFDT
+294 ANSTFDK

-353 EIGHQIEDLG
+353 EMGHQIEDLG

-420 REALVGFVAAMGGPE
+420 REALVGFVNAMGGPD
-435 GMSKTIE
+435 GMAKTVE
-442 GLTPLFKGL
+442 GLTPLFKVL
-451 GAALG
+451 GAGLG

-471 LVNWV
+471 LVTWIGD
-476 ANLLHIPEL
+476 LLHIPEL
-485 SANSMS
+485 SANVNKQTQMADS
-491 QVQGTSVGPAP
+491 QPTP
-502 SYWGINRDSDN
+502 SYWGINRDS

-523 VASDLVSGAKA
+523 VASDLVSGAKS

-562 KPDTSSIGPF
+562 KPDISSIGPF
-572 VDFQVTSKLQAQ
+572 VDFQVTNKLQAQ

-592 QGATSASGN
+592 QGATSAGGN

>member
-6 VSRIRNVVDFKVDHE
+6 VSRVRNVVDFKVDHE
-21 SLRKAKNSIKGIKDF
+21 SLRKAKNSIKGIKEF
-36 AENQKIAIKPFVDQ
+36 AESQKIAIKPFVDQ

-60 IKQAKAN
+60 IKQARAN

-72 NAQNKANNRGSN
+72 NAQNKANNRGN
-84 SSNSA
+84 GTNTPN
-89 NNTQANNAAKQQ
+89 NNTQAKQQ
-101 ARAQAAAAKRQDQA
+101 ARAQAAANKRQDQA

-162 MLIKEQITLIRRA
+162 QLIKEQITLLRRA
-175 ARARQAGAN
+175 ARTRQAGAN
-184 AHSTGGF
+184 AHTTGGF

-209 GVLGMASG
+209 GVLGMAGG
-217 MLGPLAGAAVVAGGL
+217 MLGPLAGAAVVAGGMA
-232 TGVANSAKE
+232 GVANSASE

-265 GQSNGVDSANPSK
+265 GQSNGVDSASPDK

-294 ANSTFDT
+294 ANSTFDK

-346 AKGMSDA
+346 TKGMSDA

-420 REALVGFVAAMGGPE
+420 REALVGFVAAMGGPD
-435 GMSKTIE
+435 GMAKTIE
-442 GLTPLFKGL
+442 GLTPLFKVL
-451 GAALG
+451 GAGLG

-471 LVNWV
+471 LVTWV
-476 ANLLHIPEL
+476 ADLLHLPEL
-485 SANSMS
+485 SANVNKQTQIADSHP
-491 QVQGTSVGPAP
+491 TP
-502 SYWGINRDSDN
+502 SYWGINRDSG
-513 DNSGYKPNIP
+513 DNSGYKPNVP
-523 VASDLVSGAKA
+523 VANDLVSGAKA

-572 VDFQVTSKLQAQ
+572 VDFQVTSKLQQQ

>member
-1 MMDIT
+1 MMDIS
-6 VSRIRNVVDFKVDHE
+6 VARIRNVVDFKVDHE
-21 SLRKAKNSIKGIKDF
+21 SLRKAKDSIKGIKDF

-72 NAQNKANNRGSN
+72 NAQNKANNRGGNTTTNSN
-84 SSNSA
+84 
-89 NNTQANNAAKQQ
+89 NNTQAKQQ
-101 ARAQAAAAKRQDQA
+101 ARAQAAANKRQDQA

-162 MLIKEQITLIRRA
+162 QLIKEQITLLRRA
-175 ARARQAGAN
+175 ARTRQAGAN
-184 AHSTGGF
+184 QHTTGGF

-209 GVLGMASG
+209 GVLGMAGG
-217 MLGPLAGAAVVAGGL
+217 MLGPLAGAAVVAGGM

-265 GQSNGVDSANPSK
+265 GQSNGVDSASPDK

-294 ANSTFDT
+294 ANSTFDK

-327 KQYQDSPA
+327 KLYQDSPA

-346 AKGMSDA
+346 TKGMSDA

-368 YLPLFKDNAKALS
+368 YLPLFKNNAKALS

-420 REALVGFVAAMGGPE
+420 REALVGFVAAMGGPD
-435 GMSKTIE
+435 GMAKTIE
-442 GLTPLFKGL
+442 GLTPLFKVL
-451 GAALG
+451 GAGLG

-471 LVNWV
+471 LVTWV
-476 ANLLHIPEL
+476 ADLLHLPEL
-485 SANSMS
+485 SANVNKQTQMADS
-491 QVQGTSVGPAP
+491 QPTP
-502 SYWGINRDSDN
+502 SYWGINRDSG
-513 DNSGYKPNIP
+513 DNSGYKPNVP
-523 VASDLVSGAKA
+523 VANDLVSGAKA
-534 SIVNQPVQV
+534 NIVNQPVQV
-543 ALAPVINVAPAT
+543 ALAPVINIAPAT

-572 VDFQVTSKLQAQ
+572 VDFQVTSKLQQQ

>member
-6 VSRIRNVVDFKVDHE
+6 VSRIRNVVDFKIDHE
-21 SLRKAKNSIKGIKDF
+21 SLRKAKDSIKGIKQF
-36 AENQKIAIKPFVDQ
+36 AENQKIVIKPFVDQ

-72 NAQNKANNRGSN
+72 NAQNKANNRSGTNTN
-84 SSNSA
+84 S
-89 NNTQANNAAKQQ
+89 NNTQAKQQ
-101 ARAQAAAAKRQDQA
+101 ARIAAANAKRQDQA

-162 MLIKEQITLIRRA
+162 QLIKEQITLLSRS

-184 AHSTGGF
+184 AHATGGF

-241 TRMIVQGAKA
+241 TRMVVQGAKA

-265 GQSNGVDSANPSK
+265 GQSNGVDSASPDK

-346 AKGMSDA
+346 TKGMSDA

-381 DQFAQMKQDGSLLTE
+381 DQFAQMKQDGFLLTE

-420 REALVGFVAAMGGPE
+420 REALVGFVAAMGGPD

-471 LVNWV
+471 LVSWIG
-476 ANLLHIPEL
+476 NLLHIPEL

-491 QVQGTSVGPAP
+491 QVQGTSVGPVP
-502 SYWGINRDSDN
+502 SYWGVNRDSG
-513 DNSGYKPNIP
+513 DNSGYKPNVP
-523 VASDLVSGAKA
+523 VANDLVSGAKA
-534 SIVNQPVQV
+534 NIVNQPVQV
-543 ALAPVINVAPAT
+543 ALNPIINVAPAT

>member
-1 MMDIT
+1 MMDIV
-6 VSRIRNVVDFKVDHE
+6 VSRVRNVVDFQVDHE

-84 SSNSA
+84 SSNNST

-115 DLKMRATRLQLGGII
+115 DLKMRATRLQLGGIV

-136 EARVLREAQAIT
+136 EAKVLREAQAIT

-162 MLIKEQITLIRRA
+162 QLIKEQITLLRRA
-175 ARARQAGAN
+175 ARTRQAGAN
-184 AHSTGGF
+184 AHATGGF

-209 GVLGMASG
+209 GVLGMAGG

-241 TRMIVQGAKA
+241 TRMIVQGGKA

-260 AMSQW
+260 AMAQW
-265 GQSNGVDSANPSK
+265 GQSNGVDSASPDK

-283 KDIRE
+283 KDVRE
-288 RLGDTA
+288 RLGDTV
-294 ANSTFDT
+294 ANSTYDT

-307 GGDQGVNSIMNATG
+307 GGDKGINDIMNKTG
-321 MSLNEV
+321 MTLDEV

-335 DFLNVAIKKMQ
+335 DFVNASVNRLQ
-346 AKGMSDA
+346 QKGYSNA
-353 EIGHQIEDLG
+353 EIGHSIEDLG
-363 DDLLY
+363 DDMLY
-368 YLPLFKDNAKALS
+368 YLPLFLNNAKALS
-381 DQFAQMKQDGSLLTE
+381 DQFAQMKQDGSLLTNQ
-396 EQKNSAV
+396 QKESAV

-420 REALVGFVAAMGGPE
+420 REALVGFVNAMGGPD
-435 GMSKTIE
+435 GMAKTVE

-451 GAALG
+451 EP
-456 LLVNIVSSVTQAMTA
+456 
-471 LVNWV
+471 
-476 ANLLHIPEL
+476 IPE
-485 SANSMS
+485 
-491 QVQGTSVGPAP
+491 
-502 SYWGINRDSDN
+502 GIVRCRN
-513 DNSGYKPNIP
+513 
-523 VASDLVSGAKA
+523 
-534 SIVNQPVQV
+534 
-543 ALAPVINVAPAT
+543 
-555 VQQTIEL
+555 
-562 KPDTSSIGPF
+562 
-572 VDFQVTSKLQAQ
+572 
-584 ANQLAIDI
+584 
-592 QGATSASGN
+592 

>member
-1 MMDIT
+1 MMDVT

-21 SLRKAKNSIKGIKDF
+21 SLRKAKDSILGIKKF

-72 NAQNKANNRGSN
+72 NAQAKANNRVNGTN
-84 SSNSA
+84 TPN
-89 NNTQANNAAKQQ
+89 NNTQAKQQ
-101 ARAQAAAAKRQDQA
+101 ARAQAAANKRQDQA

-162 MLIKEQITLIRRA
+162 QLIKEQITLLRRA
-175 ARARQAGAN
+175 ARTRQAGAN

-209 GVLGMASG
+209 GVLGMAGG
-217 MLGPLAGAAVVAGGL
+217 MLGPLAGAAVVAGGM

-265 GQSNGVDSANPSK
+265 GQRNGVDSASPDK

-294 ANSTFDT
+294 ANSTFDK

-346 AKGMSDA
+346 TKGMSDA

-411 ASGSLDGAW
+411 AIGSLDGAW
-420 REALVGFVAAMGGPE
+420 REALVGFVAAMGGPD
-435 GMSKTIE
+435 GMAKTIE
-442 GLTPLFKGL
+442 GLTPLFKVL
-451 GAALG
+451 GAGLG

-471 LVNWV
+471 LVTWV
-476 ANLLHIPEL
+476 ADLLHLPEL
-485 SANSMS
+485 SANVNKQTQIADS
-491 QVQGTSVGPAP
+491 QPTP

-513 DNSGYKPNIP
+513 SGYKPNVPI
-523 VASDLVSGAKA
+523 ASDLVSGAKA

-543 ALAPVINVAPAT
+543 SLAPVINVAPAT

-572 VDFQVTSKLQAQ
+572 VDFQVTSKLQQQ

>member
-1 MMDIT
+1 MMDVT

-21 SLRKAKNSIKGIKDF
+21 SLRKAKDSILGIKKF

-72 NAQNKANNRGSN
+72 NAQAKANNRVNGTN
-84 SSNSA
+84 PPN
-89 NNTQANNAAKQQ
+89 NNTQAKQQ
-101 ARAQAAAAKRQDQA
+101 ARAQAAANKRQDQA

-162 MLIKEQITLIRRA
+162 QLIKEQITLLRRA
-175 ARARQAGAN
+175 ARTRQAGAN

-209 GVLGMASG
+209 GVLGMAGG
-217 MLGPLAGAAVVAGGL
+217 MLGPLAGAAVVAGGM

-265 GQSNGVDSANPSK
+265 GQRNGVDSASPDK

-294 ANSTFDT
+294 ANSTFDK

-346 AKGMSDA
+346 TKGMSDA

-420 REALVGFVAAMGGPE
+420 REALVGFVAAMGGPD
-435 GMSKTIE
+435 GMAKTIE
-442 GLTPLFKGL
+442 GLTPLFKVL
-451 GAALG
+451 GAGLG

-471 LVNWV
+471 LVTWV
-476 ANLLHIPEL
+476 ADLLHLPEL
-485 SANSMS
+485 SANVNKQTQIADS
-491 QVQGTSVGPAP
+491 QPTP

-513 DNSGYKPNIP
+513 SGYKPNVPI
-523 VASDLVSGAKA
+523 ASDLVSGAKA

-543 ALAPVINVAPAT
+543 SLAPVINVAPAT

-572 VDFQVTSKLQAQ
+572 VDFQVTSKLQQQ

>member
-6 VSRIRNVVDFKVDHE
+6 VSRVRNVVDFKVDHE
-21 SLRKAKNSIKGIKDF
+21 SLRKAKDSIKGIKEF

-60 IKQAKAN
+60 IKQARAN
-67 NVIMQ
+67 SIIMQ
-72 NAQNKANNRGSN
+72 NAQNKANNRVSGTN
-84 SSNSA
+84 TPNN
-89 NNTQANNAAKQQ
+89 NNTQAKQQ
-101 ARAQAAAAKRQDQA
+101 ARAQAAAIKRQDQA

-162 MLIKEQITLIRRA
+162 QLIKEQITLLRRK
-175 ARARQAGAN
+175 ARTRQAGAN

-209 GVLGMASG
+209 GVLGMAGG

-232 TGVANSAKE
+232 TGISNSAKE
-241 TRMIVQGAKA
+241 TRMVVQGAKA

-265 GQSNGVDSANPSK
+265 GQSNGVDSASPDK

-294 ANSTFDT
+294 ANSTFDK

-353 EIGHQIEDLG
+353 EMGHQIEDLG

-368 YLPLFKDNAKALS
+368 YLPLFKNNAKALS
-381 DQFAQMKQDGSLLTE
+381 DQFAQMKQDGALLTE

-420 REALVGFVAAMGGPE
+420 REALVGFVNAMGGPD
-435 GMSKTIE
+435 GMAKTVE
-442 GLTPLFKGL
+442 GLTPLFKVL
-451 GAALG
+451 GAGLG

-471 LVNWV
+471 LVTWIGD
-476 ANLLHIPEL
+476 LLHIPEL
-485 SANSMS
+485 SANVNKQTQMADS
-491 QVQGTSVGPAP
+491 QPTP

-513 DNSGYKPNIP
+513 SGYKPNVP
-523 VASDLVSGAKA
+523 VASDLVSGAK
-534 SIVNQPVQV
+534 SNIVNQPVQV

-572 VDFQVTSKLQAQ
+572 IDFQVTNKLQAQ

-592 QGATSASGN
+592 QGATSAGGN

>member
-21 SLRKAKNSIKGIKDF
+21 SLRKAKDSIKGIKDF

-72 NAQNKANNRGSN
+72 NAQNKANNRVSGTNTNSN
-84 SSNSA
+84 
-89 NNTQANNAAKQQ
+89 NNTQARQQ
-101 ARAQAAAAKRQDQA
+101 ARAQAAANKRQDQA
-115 DLKMRATRLQLGGII
+115 DLKMRATRLQLSGIV

-162 MLIKEQITLIRRA
+162 QLIKEQITLLRRS

-184 AHSTGGF
+184 AQTTGGF

-209 GVLGMASG
+209 GVLGMAGG

-241 TRMIVQGAKA
+241 TRMVVQGAKA

-260 AMSQW
+260 AMSKW
-265 GQSNGVDSANPSK
+265 GERNGVDSASPDK

-294 ANSTFDT
+294 ANSTFDK

-353 EIGHQIEDLG
+353 EMGHQIEDLG

-420 REALVGFVAAMGGPE
+420 REALVGFVAAICGPD

-471 LVNWV
+471 LVSWIG
-476 ANLLHIPEL
+476 NLLHIPEL

-491 QVQGTSVGPAP
+491 QVQGTSVGPVP
-502 SYWGINRDSDN
+502 SYWGVNRDSG
-513 DNSGYKPNIP
+513 DNSGYKPNVP
-523 VASDLVSGAKA
+523 VANDLVSGAKA
-534 SIVNQPVQV
+534 NIVNQPVQV
-543 ALAPVINVAPAT
+543 ALNPIINVAPAT

>member
-1 MMDIT
+1 MMDVT

-21 SLRKAKNSIKGIKDF
+21 SLRKAKDSIKGIKQF

-50 RALNKSMKQA
+50 RALNKSMKQT

-72 NAQNKANNRGSN
+72 NAQNKANNRSGNTTTNSN
-84 SSNSA
+84 
-89 NNTQANNAAKQQ
+89 NNTQAKQQ
-101 ARAQAAAAKRQDQA
+101 ARAQAAANKRQDQA

-162 MLIKEQITLIRRA
+162 QLIKEQITLLRRA
-175 ARARQAGAN
+175 ARTRQAGAN
-184 AHSTGGF
+184 AHATGGF

-209 GVLGMASG
+209 GVLGMAGG

-241 TRMIVQGAKA
+241 TRMVVQGAKA

-265 GQSNGVDSANPSK
+265 GQSNGVDSASPDK

-327 KQYQDSPA
+327 RQYQNSPA

-346 AKGMSDA
+346 TKGMSDA

-420 REALVGFVAAMGGPE
+420 REALVGFVDAMGGPD
-435 GMSKTIE
+435 GMAKTIE
-442 GLTPLFKGL
+442 GLTPLFKVL
-451 GAALG
+451 GSGLG

-471 LVNWV
+471 LVTWIGD
-476 ANLLHIPEL
+476 LLHIPEL
-485 SANSMS
+485 SANVNKQTQMADS
-491 QVQGTSVGPAP
+491 QPTP

-513 DNSGYKPNIP
+513 SGYKPNVP
-523 VASDLVSGAKA
+523 VASDLVSGAKS

-572 VDFQVTSKLQAQ
+572 VDFQVTSKLQQQ

>member
-21 SLRKAKNSIKGIKDF
+21 SLRKAKDSIKGIKDF

-60 IKQAKAN
+60 IKQARAN

-72 NAQNKANNRGSN
+72 NAQAKANNRGN
-84 SSNSA
+84 GTNTPN
-89 NNTQANNAAKQQ
+89 NNTQAKQQ
-101 ARAQAAAAKRQDQA
+101 ARAQAAANKRQDQA

-136 EARVLREAQAIT
+136 EARVLREAQAVT

-162 MLIKEQITLIRRA
+162 QLIKEQITLLRRA
-175 ARARQAGAN
+175 ARTRQAGAN
-184 AHSTGGF
+184 AQTTGGF

-217 MLGPLAGAAVVAGGL
+217 MLGPLAGAAVIAGGL

-241 TRMIVQGAKA
+241 TRMVVQGAKQ

-260 AMSQW
+260 AMAQW
-265 GQSNGVDSANPSK
+265 GQSNGVDSASPDK
-278 IQDNL
+278 ITDNF

-288 RLGDTA
+288 RLGDTIT
-294 ANSTFDT
+294 NSTYDT

-346 AKGMSDA
+346 TRGMSDA

-420 REALVGFVAAMGGPE
+420 REALVGFVSAMGGPE

-476 ANLLHIPEL
+476 ADLLHIPEL

-491 QVQGTSVGPAP
+491 QVQGTSVGPVP
-502 SYWGINRDSDN
+502 SYWGVNRDSG
-513 DNSGYKPNIP
+513 DNSGYKPNVP
-523 VASDLVSGAKA
+523 VANDLVSGAKA
-534 SIVNQPVQV
+534 NIVNQPVQV

>member
-21 SLRKAKNSIKGIKDF
+21 SLRKAKDSIKGIKDF

-101 ARAQAAAAKRQDQA
+101 ARAQAAANKRQDQA
-115 DLKMRATRLQLGGII
+115 DLKMRATRLQLGGIV

-136 EARVLREAQAIT
+136 EAKVLREAQAIT

-162 MLIKEQITLIRRA
+162 QLIKEQITLLRRA
-175 ARARQAGAN
+175 ARTRQAGAN
-184 AHSTGGF
+184 AQTTGGF

-209 GVLGMASG
+209 GVLGMAGG

-288 RLGDTA
+288 RLGDTIT
-294 ANSTFDT
+294 NSTYDK

-346 AKGMSDA
+346 TKGMSDA
-353 EIGHQIEDLG
+353 EISHQIEDLG

-381 DQFAQMKQDGSLLTE
+381 DQFAQMKQNGSLLTE

-420 REALVGFVAAMGGPE
+420 REALVGFVAAMGGPD

-476 ANLLHIPEL
+476 ADLLHLPEL

-491 QVQGTSVGPAP
+491 QVQGTSVGPVP
-502 SYWGINRDSDN
+502 SYWGINKDSG
-513 DNSGYKPNIP
+513 DNSGYKPNVP
-523 VASDLVSGAKA
+523 VANDLVSGAKA

-572 VDFQVTSKLQAQ
+572 IDFQVTNKLQAQ

-592 QGATSASGN
+592 QGATSAGGN

>member
-21 SLRKAKNSIKGIKDF
+21 SLRKAKDSIKGIKDF

-72 NAQNKANNRGSN
+72 NAQNKANNRSGTNTNSN
-84 SSNSA
+84 
-89 NNTQANNAAKQQ
+89 NNTQAKQQ
-101 ARAQAAAAKRQDQA
+101 ARAQAAANKRQDQA
-115 DLKMRATRLQLGGII
+115 DLKMRATRLQLSGIV

-162 MLIKEQITLIRRA
+162 QLIKEQITLLRRA
-175 ARARQAGAN
+175 ARTRQAGAN

-209 GVLGMASG
+209 GVLGMAGG

-241 TRMIVQGAKA
+241 TRMVVQGAKA

-265 GQSNGVDSANPSK
+265 GERNGVDSASPDK

-353 EIGHQIEDLG
+353 EMGHQIEDLG

-381 DQFAQMKQDGSLLTE
+381 DQFAQMKQNGSLLSE

-420 REALVGFVAAMGGPE
+420 REALVGFVAAMGGPD

-471 LVNWV
+471 LVSWIG
-476 ANLLHIPEL
+476 NLLHIPEL

-491 QVQGTSVGPAP
+491 QVQGTSVGPVP
-502 SYWGINRDSDN
+502 SYWGVNRDSG
-513 DNSGYKPNIP
+513 DNSGYKPNVP
-523 VASDLVSGAKA
+523 VANDLVSGAKA
-534 SIVNQPVQV
+534 NIVNQPVQV
-543 ALAPVINVAPAT
+543 ALNPIINVAPAT